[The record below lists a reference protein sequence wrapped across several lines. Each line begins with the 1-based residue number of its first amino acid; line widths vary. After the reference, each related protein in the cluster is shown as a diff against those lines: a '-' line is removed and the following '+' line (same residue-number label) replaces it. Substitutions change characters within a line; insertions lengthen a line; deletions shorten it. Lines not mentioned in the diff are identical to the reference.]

1 MWAENY
7 DWFPGDLTSLK
18 HVLIGAAQIDIE
30 KLSKIENQ
38 FGVTIQQGYGLGEG
52 ITCLHS

>member
-38 FGVTIQQGYGLGEG
+38 FGVTIQQGYGLEKELPV
-52 ITCLHS
+52 LHS